1 MEEEF
6 LEYHSNNLWRSLY
19 TKICIESRNN
29 EYTAVEALKPENKQL
44 NRYRDVYP
52 YDHSRVPLSHVSTT
66 DYINASLIEVN
77 QVDRKYILTQGPLAG
92 TTPHFWSLVW
102 EQKTRAVIML
112 NRVMEKGTL
121 KCHQYW
127 PTSKGEVVTCD
138 EVGLIV
144 SNIEMT
150 PGQHYNISTLRIENT
165 AVNETRDVLHFHY
178 TTWPDFGVPTCPDTF
193 LEFLGAVRES
203 GSLDTSKVG
212 PPVIHCSAGI
222 GRSGTFILVDSCLLE
237 AENSGP
243 EVVCI
248 KQRLLDMRTYRMGL
262 IQTEDQLKFSYQSI
276 IEGARQLGLI
286 NSVPTFETPITEA
299 SDSSSEDDVPPPLP
313 PPRTESLKK
322 DVSQDGEEKDIKKE
336 IVQLY
341 DREVII
347 KDSEPFTSS
356 EQFNNIPVKLVAKL
370 NGATNLE
377 EECGSHGSETT
388 SSNTSSTEHSPNKL
402 PILSYSKMEERK
414 RELRRR
420 KNEEEKS
427 STETKIKEVQKAIQ
441 KAEKFNQSSEEWKK
455 RWEYWQEMMIP
466 FCVGLSMF
474 LVGGYL
480 YFRDEVQD

>member
-6 LEYHSNNLWRSLY
+6 LEYHTSNLWRSLY

-29 EYTAVEALKPENKQL
+29 DFTAVEALKPENKQL

-52 YDHSRVPLSHVSTT
+52 YDHSRVPLTNVPTT
-66 DYINASLIEVN
+66 DYINASLVVVEKLE
-77 QVDRKYILTQGPLAG
+77 RKYILAQGPLAG

-102 EQKTRAVIML
+102 EQQSKAVIML

-127 PTSKGEVVTCD
+127 PTTKGETMMFE
-138 EVGLIV
+138 EVGLSV
-144 SNIEMT
+144 ENIEMS
-150 PGQHYNISTLRIENT
+150 PGQHYNISTLRITNAKT
-165 AVNETRDVLHFHY
+165 NETRDVLHFHY

-203 GSLDTSKVG
+203 GSMDKEVG
-212 PPVIHCSAGI
+212 PALVHCSAGI

-237 AENSGP
+237 AENFGP

-286 NSVPTFETPITEA
+286 NSVPTFETPVQEA
-299 SDSSSEDDVPPPLP
+299 SDSSSEDDIPPPLP

-322 DVSQDGEEKDIKKE
+322 GGSQEEEVVVISKSEVVHLQDKDVLIM
-336 IVQLY
+336 
-341 DREVII
+341 
-347 KDSEPFTSS
+347 DSEPFNST
-356 EQFNNIPVKLVAKL
+356 EQFHSIPTKLETKMV
-370 NGATNLE
+370 NGVTTMVEDTLTANSSS
-377 EECGSHGSETT
+377 GSNH
-388 SSNTSSTEHSPNKL
+388 SSSVEHSPNKC
-402 PILSYSKMEERK
+402 ILTNNKLEERK
-414 RELRRR
+414 REMELRRR
-420 KNEEEKS
+420 KKEEEKS
-427 STETKIKEVQKAIQ
+427 STEAKIKEVQKAIQ
-441 KAEKFNQSSEEWKK
+441 KSEQKSEDWKK
-455 RWEYWQEMMIP
+455 RKEHLRETVFP
-466 FCVGLSMF
+466 FCVGLTMF
-474 LVGGYL
+474 VAAGYI